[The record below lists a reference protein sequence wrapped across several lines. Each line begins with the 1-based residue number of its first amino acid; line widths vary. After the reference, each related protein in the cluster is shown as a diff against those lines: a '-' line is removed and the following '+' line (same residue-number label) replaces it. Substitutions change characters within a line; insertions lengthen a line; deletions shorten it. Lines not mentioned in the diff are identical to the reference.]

1 MMDQELLLPIIG
13 AGVLVLIVVV
23 GTVLVFL
30 GPSDT
35 PHGKR

>member
-1 MMDQELLLPIIG
+1 MDQELLLPLIG
-13 AGVLVLIVVV
+13 AGVLVLMVVA

-35 PHGKR
+35 PPGKS

>member
-1 MMDQELLLPIIG
+1 MDQELLLPIIG

-35 PHGKR
+35 PRGKR